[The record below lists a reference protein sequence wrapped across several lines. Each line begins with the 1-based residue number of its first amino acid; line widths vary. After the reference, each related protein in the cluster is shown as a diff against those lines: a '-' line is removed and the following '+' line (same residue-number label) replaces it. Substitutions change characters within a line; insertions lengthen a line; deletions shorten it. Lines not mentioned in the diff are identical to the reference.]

1 MTKTASIYLAIY
13 DGRLN
18 TNLPKKVLSYA
29 LNAGLPDS
37 STPALLGQLANT
49 TTTFEQVP
57 DINSTILA
65 AITAGEKDAY
75 AASLSIVYLSSLAFA
90 GTALIASWFV
100 TDINKYLTSYV
111 NKTVAGRSMQV
122 EQQKEL
128 GEVRGEA

>member
-1 MTKTASIYLAIY
+1 LTKTASIYLAIY